1 MEASRRWY
9 REERERDKTDPAR
22 SYWRTL
28 VQRVHKTEAGF
39 EGLAEAEKK
48 YFAVC
53 CLEGEV
59 YNGGFDQFFSNSS
72 GSYFPY
78 AVAGLQELRAER
90 ALELL
95 RRAKQVL
102 FDFADVPLDTETR
115 RTLMRMNVS
124 QSRDQRSEELDKL
137 YWKDPDSL
145 AEKLEEYARGHN
157 LF

>member
-9 REERERDKTDPAR
+9 REERERNTTDPAR
-22 SYWRTL
+22 IYWRAL
-28 VQRVHKTEAGF
+28 VRRVHKTEAGF
-39 EGLAEAEKK
+39 EGLAEPEKK
-48 YFAVC
+48 YFAVR

-59 YNGGFDQFFSNSS
+59 YNGDFDQFFSNSS

-90 ALELL
+90 TLELL
-95 RRAKQVL
+95 RQAKQVL

-115 RTLMRMNVS
+115 RTLMRKNA
-124 QSRDQRSEELDKL
+124 SRSREQRSEELDKL
-137 YWKDPDSL
+137 YWEDPDSL
-145 AEKLEEYARGHN
+145 AEKLEKYAREHN

>member
-9 REERERDKTDPAR
+9 REHRERDKTDPAR
-22 SYWRTL
+22 IYWRAL
-28 VQRVHKTEAGF
+28 VERVYKTETGF
-39 EGLAEAEKK
+39 EGLSEPEKK
-48 YFAVC
+48 YFAIC

-72 GSYFPY
+72 GSYFQY
-78 AVAGLQELRAER
+78 ALAGLEDLRAER

-102 FDFADVPLDTETR
+102 FDFADVPSDTETR
-115 RTLMRMNVS
+115 RALMRKNAS
-124 QSRDQRSEELDKL
+124 RSRDLRAEEFDKL
-137 YWKDPDSL
+137 YWNDPDSL
-145 AEKLEEYARGHN
+145 ADKLEEYAREHK